1 MSGWEVVIG
10 LEIHAQLATKS
21 KIFSGSSSAYGA
33 PPNTQADLIDL
44 AYPGVLPVLNEE
56 AVRMAVKFGLAIG
69 AAVAQ
74 RSVFARKNYFYPDL
88 PKGYQISQYELPV
101 VARGSLKVM
110 LDDGTVKTV
119 GITRAHLEE
128 DAGKSLH
135 EGLAN
140 ATGIDL
146 NRAGT
151 PLLEIVS
158 EPDMRSAK
166 EAVAYMKKIHTL
178 VRYLEICDG
187 NMQEG
192 SFRCDANVSVRP
204 KGREKFGTRAEI
216 KNLNSFRFVE
226 KAIQYEVA
234 RQIELIES
242 GGTVVQETRLYDSD
256 KDETRSMRSKEEAND
271 YRYFPDPD
279 LLPLV
284 ITPSF
289 IEDVRA
295 TLPELPDDKAG
306 RFAKVFALSAYDA
319 GVLCASRELGA
330 YFESVVAGLS
340 AAAGTHAL
348 SGTNAS
354 HAKLAAN
361 WVMGELSS
369 ALNRDNV
376 DIKDTRV
383 LAPKLTGL
391 LLRIVDETISG
402 KIAKEVF
409 EAMWSEGKPA
419 DAIIEANGLRQITD
433 SGAIEAV
440 IDAVIAAN
448 PQQLADY
455 RAGKD
460 KLFGFF
466 VGQVMKA
473 TSGKANPAQL
483 NELLKTKLDGAE
495 HA

>member
-1 MSGWEVVIG
+1 MMADWEVVIG
-10 LEIHAQLATKS
+10 LEIHAQLATRS
-21 KIFSGSSSAYGA
+21 KIFSGAATAYGA
-33 PPNTQADLIDL
+33 PPNTQASLVDL
-44 AYPGVLPVLNEE
+44 AYPGVLPVLNAE

-69 AAVAQ
+69 ATVAR
-74 RSVFARKNYFYPDL
+74 RSIFARKNYFYPDL
-88 PKGYQISQYELPV
+88 PKGYQISQYEHPV
-101 VARGSLKVM
+101 VSRGSLNVL

-140 ATGIDL
+140 ASGIDL

-204 KGREKFGTRAEI
+204 RGQEKFGTRAEI

-226 KAIQYEVA
+226 KAIQHEVA
-234 RQIELIES
+234 RQVELIES
-242 GGTVVQETRLYDSD
+242 GGKVVQETRLYDSD

-279 LLPLV
+279 LLPV
-284 ITPSF
+284 EIDEGF
-289 IEDVRA
+289 IATVRA
-295 TLPELPDDKAG
+295 TLPELPDEKAARLARDLG
-306 RFAKVFALSAYDA
+306 LSVYDA
-319 GVLCASRELGA
+319 GVLSASRELGA
-330 YFESVVAGLS
+330 YFEAVLGDLGKA
-340 AAAGTHAL
+340 
-348 SGTNAS
+348 

-369 ALNRDNV
+369 ALNRDSV
-376 DIKDTRV
+376 DIAASRV
-383 LAPKLTGL
+383 SPAALGGL
-391 LLRIVDETISG
+391 LARIVDATISG
-402 KIAKEVF
+402 KIAKDVF
-409 EAMWSEGKPA
+409 EAMWAEGQSA
-419 DAIIEANGLRQITD
+419 DDIIEKRGLKQITD
-433 SGAIEAV
+433 SAAIEGV

-448 PQQLADY
+448 PKQLADY

-473 TSGKANPAQL
+473 TEGKANPAQL
-483 NELLKTKLDGAE
+483 NDLLKAKLGGSA
-495 HA
+495 